1 MKYLTNTFV
10 LYLIIVI
17 LPVVFLIGYL
27 SIQLYHKDTYER
39 NQAAQR
45 VAHIHE
51 ENWNYFIGQ
60 TVTILDILTISI
72 STEQESTDKIEYL
85 LEKGAQSD
93 PRYAGMFVLNS
104 NGLIMNGERSLLV
117 NNEIEHDQFIQEA
130 IQTKDIVISDQTEVL
145 ANGQHGI
152 GIANPILDNK
162 QNLTYILVVYFNS
175 DYIINLMHTTFPNN
189 HFLITNSKNETV
201 LEVHPIEENRDPE
214 RYYSLSID
222 RIPWTLHVYIPRINH
237 IELQGKLIPI
247 ALLILFSFHFL
258 YFLLKYFIQLRTS
271 KKEKKQNDLQK
282 LELIGTFAASL
293 AHEIRNPL
301 TGIKGLIQLLSETH
315 IGTKEQKYFS
325 VIDQEINRINQ
336 IVGEFLILGK
346 PSAVKTEILDARNI
360 IFELV
365 PLIEYEAKRNHHQL
379 SLKVSDNPLY
389 IKSSKDQ
396 MKQVILN
403 ITKNAIEAMNEKG
416 SITISLH
423 QITNEVHLSISD
435 TGSGIT
441 PKQMKKIFHPFYT
454 SKDSGTGLGLVICK
468 RIIESFNGKIEIMS
482 GKNEGTTVHIKLPL
496 EQSIS

>member
-17 LPVVFLIGYL
+17 LPVVFLTGYF
-27 SIQLYHKDTYER
+27 SIELYHKDTYER

-45 VAHIHE
+45 IAQIHE

-72 STEQESTDKIEYL
+72 SVQESTEKIEYL
-85 LEKGAQSD
+85 LKQGAQSD
-93 PRYAGMFVLNS
+93 PRYVGMFLLNS
-104 NGLIMNGERSLLV
+104 KGYIMNGERSLLLDKK
-117 NNEIEHDQFIQEA
+117 IEHHTFIQEA
-130 IQTKDIVISDQTEVL
+130 IQTKDIVISDQTETL

-152 GIANPILDNK
+152 GIANPILDNNK
-162 QNLTYILVVYFNS
+162 NLTYILVVYFNS

-189 HFLITNSKNETV
+189 HFLVTNSKNEII
-201 LEVHPIEENRDPE
+201 LESHAMGDHRDPE
-214 RYYSLSID
+214 KYYSLSID
-222 RIPWTLHVYIPRINH
+222 RIPWAIHVSIPLINH
-237 IELQGKLIPI
+237 IKLQGKLIPF

-258 YFLLKYFIQLRTS
+258 YFLLKYFIQLRKS

-346 PSAVKTEILDARNI
+346 PSAVKIEMIDARNI

-365 PLIEYEAKRNHHQL
+365 PLIEYEAKRNQHQL
-379 SLKVSDNPLY
+379 SLKISDDPLY
-389 IKSSKDQ
+389 IKTSKDQ
-396 MKQVILN
+396 MKQVVLN
-403 ITKNAIEAMNEKG
+403 ITKNALEAMKEKG
-416 SITISLH
+416 TVTISLH
-423 QITNEVHLSISD
+423 QTTNEVHLSVAD
-435 TGSGIT
+435 TGVGIT

-454 SKDSGTGLGLVICK
+454 SKDTGTGLGLVICK

-482 GKNEGTTVHIKLPL
+482 NKNEGTTVHIKLPS